1 MSQEILSHLKKLIS
15 AHIGVDEAEIAEESH
30 LQDDLNADPLSIA
43 DLIVNLEK
51 EFDITIPQETS
62 GKFQTVGDIL
72 NFIADQTGEI

>member
-1 MSQEILSHLKKLIS
+1 MSQEILSRLKKSIS

-51 EFDITIPQETS
+51 EFDIAIPQETS
-62 GKFQTVGDIL
+62 AKFQTVGDIL

>member
-1 MSQEILSHLKKLIS
+1 MSQEILSRLKKLIS
-15 AHIGVDEAEIAEESH
+15 ANLGVDEAEIDEGSH

-51 EFDITIPQETS
+51 EFDISIPQETS

>member
-1 MSQEILSHLKKLIS
+1 MSQEILSRLKKLIS
-15 AHIGVDEAEIAEESH
+15 AHIGVDEAEITEESH

-62 GKFQTVGDIL
+62 AKFQTVGDIL